1 MSIPRIAILALALM
15 TASPEVLADPPDA
28 KTPGVQLIAAL
39 SPSERAEPFRRV
51 ATGPFARGSDAWVA
65 NVGPIPSGRRLVVD
79 RVDVVYPSLDF
90 AGWVAPCRLYIV
102 TAPITPGAIDPR
114 TIELRLKV
122 PVAAQRV
129 SSSEDAHEMAASK
142 PLTLFVDEGRYLAS
156 RCDVPTD
163 DLAARGTFVV
173 TGYLE

>member
-15 TASPEVLADPPDA
+15 TASPEALASPPDVEA
-28 KTPGVQLIAAL
+28 PDVLLVAAV
-39 SPSERAEPFRRV
+39 SRSGRGEPFRTV
-51 ATGPFARGSDAWVA
+51 ATGRFARGSDAWVA

-79 RVDVVYPSLDF
+79 RVDVAYPSRDY

-102 TAPITPGAIDPR
+102 TEPITSGAIDPR

-122 PVAAQRV
+122 PVSAQRA
-129 SSSEDAHEMAASK
+129 SSEDDSHELAASK

-156 RCDVPTD
+156 RCDVPTA